1 MAYSGSLDL
10 RPNERLRVN
19 ATYAS
24 NEWIRRTNGQSSYS
38 QRIPRVKIE
47 YQLARPL
54 FVRVISQYEANRR
67 EALLDYR
74 TGLPLLVRQGDGTYR
89 ASTAQSNNLL
99 RADWLV
105 SYRPRPGT
113 VLFAGYGN
121 SMTEPA
127 ALGFDRLRRVSDG
140 FFLKASWLFNPPA
153 LR

>member
-1 MAYSGSLDL
+1 
-10 RPNERLRVN
+10 
-19 ATYAS
+19 
-24 NEWIRRTNGQSSYS
+24 
-38 QRIPRVKIE
+38 
-47 YQLARPL
+47 
-54 FVRVISQYEANRR
+54 VISQYEANRR
-67 EALLDYR
+67 EALVDYR
-74 TGLPLLVRQGDGTYR
+74 TGLPLLVRGSDGRY
-89 ASTAQSNNLL
+89 STSTTRSSNLL
-99 RADWLV
+99 RADWLF